1 MIATDGT
8 TTVVDH
14 NDYNLTIYE
23 AAEKLM
29 SKEKIIACEYPDYL
43 AENIGDVYP
52 DPEVLDGRDYEHK
65 SLSIIIEELRAYAQ
79 FGTYL

>member
-1 MIATDGT
+1 MIVTDGT

-23 AAEKLM
+23 AADRLM
-29 SKEKIIACEYPDYL
+29 NKEKIIACEHPDYL
-43 AENIGDVYP
+43 AEDLGNVYP
-52 DPEVLDGRDYEHK
+52 DPEVLDGRDYANK
-65 SLSIIIEELRAYAQ
+65 SRSDIVEELRAYEQ